1 MRPYQ
6 SYVAAQSRRNPCLLG
21 LCRFLAD
28 PSPDRN
34 CCRIESLEVY
44 PDSAAPIRR
53 TVDAKHLPSVLQDKP
68 IRENMLGQILIVQ
81 DVTRSVIEVLG
92 SSLDIDP
99 LFFASHVYSPWQEI
113 ETKTP
118 DLALLPSRA
127 RPRKFTNICYH
138 RTVVWQ
144 KAPALQRQR
153 LLWRAN
159 VDRKVVVLP
168 STRDLQV
175 TLVQHACSV
184 LKTESPAKWKGW
196 LCMQSSPLAVKRICT
211 TGHLQ
216 MLTRHCRSSAS

>member
-6 SYVAAQSRRNPCLLG
+6 SYVAAQSKRNPCLLS

-53 TVDAKHLPSVLQDKP
+53 TVDAKHLPWVLQDKP

-81 DVTRSVIEVLG
+81 DVTGSVIELLG

-99 LFFASHVYSPWQEI
+99 LFFASHVYAPWQEI

-127 RPRKFTNICYH
+127 RPQKFTNIYYH

-144 KAPALQRQR
+144 KGPALQRQR

-168 STRDLQV
+168 STRDLHV

-184 LKTESPAKWKGW
+184 FKTERVPNGKSW
-196 LCMQSSPLAVKRICT
+196 LCMQRSPLGSKTIIT

-216 MLTRHCRSSAS
+216 VLTRHCSSSAS